1 MIYAKNE
8 TAAKVAKQIVKT
20 ANPDSVMSY
29 LNQRVNVDSIMYVRV
44 ERGIWTLGKNA
55 AVDKLGFK
63 QQNIEYTP
71 SEEYPIV
78 IAVGKIIKAP
88 QVYTDERGKVVTDYQ
103 DFLEKAWI
111 TKLREKYP
119 VHIYQEVWEQI
130 KTAN

>member
-1 MIYAKNE
+1 
-8 TAAKVAKQIVKT
+8 
-20 ANPDSVMSY
+20 
-29 LNQRVNVDSIMYVRV
+29 MYVRV